1 MVRHLHEFRDPIHAF
16 VSLRGDERKIIGSR
30 AFQRLRHI
38 HQLALTYLVYPGA
51 SHKRFEHSLG
61 VMDLATK
68 IFDTVTAEQ
77 NIRHDEVRRII
88 PDKEALQYWKS
99 VVRAAALCHDIGHL
113 PFSHAAEAELLPE
126 GYDHERL
133 TIDLIKQSDLAQIW
147 PRLIPPLKPEH
158 IIKVAVGPKKARDL
172 EFTSWETILSEM
184 ITGDSFGADRMD
196 YLLRDSHHVGVAYG
210 HYDHFRLI
218 QCLAILPR
226 LDKQSDEP
234 ALGLTSGG
242 VEASEGLMLA
252 RHFMFKQVYFH
263 PVRRAFDIHLK
274 EFLKEWLAG
283 GFFPIAW
290 KEHLKLSDAEV
301 LSAIR
306 SATLKKSAKG
316 HKHAVRIDRREHFRL
331 LYRGLSSDKSGGILL
346 PGEVIAKAASDRFGE
361 QHIRYDYVAPKTSA
375 PDFPV
380 LTHEGKI
387 ESSIRHSEVLARL
400 PVLEV
405 DSVYCDVSIRA
416 DAENW
421 RDDSKA
427 KLLNLEKVEG
437 AS

>member
-1 MVRHLHEFRDPIHAF
+1 M
-16 VSLRGDERKIIGSR
+16 
-30 AFQRLRHI
+30 
-38 HQLALTYLVYPGA
+38 
-51 SHKRFEHSLG
+51 
-61 VMDLATK
+61 
-68 IFDTVTAEQ
+68 
-77 NIRHDEVRRII
+77 
-88 PDKEALQYWKS
+88 
-99 VVRAAALCHDIGHL
+99 L
-113 PFSHAAEAELLPE
+113 PA

-133 TIDLIKQSDLAQIW
+133 TIDLIRHSDLAQIW
-147 PRLIPPLKPEH
+147 PNLIPPLTPEH
-158 IIKVAVGPKKARDL
+158 IVKVAVGPKKAREL

-196 YLLRDSHHVGVAYG
+196 YLLRDSHHAGVAYG

-226 LDKQSDEP
+226 EDKQSDEP

-274 EFLKEWLAG
+274 EFLKEWLDD
-283 GFFPIAW
+283 GFFPTAW
-290 KEHLKLSDAEV
+290 KEHLRLTDAEV
-301 LSAIR
+301 LAAIR
-306 SATLKKSAKG
+306 SATLKKKAKG
-316 HKHAVRIDRREHFRL
+316 HKHALRIDRRDHFRL
-331 LYRGLSSDKSGGILL
+331 LYKSLSSDKGGGVIV
-346 PGEVIAKAASDRFGE
+346 PGEAIAKAACEKFGE
-361 QHIRYDYVAPKTSA
+361 QHIRHDYVPAKSSS

-387 ESSIRHSEVLARL
+387 ESSIRHSDILAKL

-416 DAENW
+416 DAEKW
-421 RDDSKA
+421 RDDNKA
-427 KLLNLEKVEG
+427 KLLKLEKLEG
-437 AS
+437 AA